1 MSEER
6 SEQTRIRINFSVSAR
21 GVFQPDVTSEAE
33 TVDTAMKNLD
43 KAHGELNAWA
53 IEKGYINTEVE

>member
-6 SEQTRIRINFSVSAR
+6 SEQTRIRINYKVSAK
-21 GVFQPDVTSEAE
+21 GLLQPDITSEAE
-33 TVDTAMKNLD
+33 CVETAMKNLD